1 MFCPIPRANFKKDEA
16 MFFAHIFFFCGNV
29 SRLDHVDQ
37 VNFAYLNSELSR
49 KKKRE
54 AEGDARD
61 KILSNGLGFVFYKL
75 ILAARFPFMR

>member
-16 MFFAHIFFFCGNV
+16 MFFVHIFFFCGNV

-49 KKKRE
+49 KKNRE
-54 AEGDARD
+54 AEGDARE
-61 KILSNGLGFVFYKL
+61 IIFSQMGWVLCSTN
-75 ILAARFPFMR
+75 